1 MDNRGLRI
9 GLSLGGFFL
18 GGATVGVVHTQQT
31 DAAQAELAVASDQAI
46 QHWFRERPSAEP
58 VSQTPWPKRNKR
70 LGLSDQRE
78 SSNWS
83 KSKQAI
89 PGMALSPACR
99 ALNARVV
106 ASLQVL
112 HLAGA
117 PPPLKVQPLKEIL
130 RMGRCENEAPSVRVL
145 DQWLQTAHKKLE
157 EGR

>member
-1 MDNRGLRI
+1 MFLGVFL
-9 GLSLGGFFL
+9 LGGV
-18 GGATVGVVHTQQT
+18 TVGVLHTLQT
-31 DAAQAELAVASDQAI
+31 DAAQTELAVASGQAI
-46 QHWFRERPSAEP
+46 QHWFRERPFARP
-58 VSQTPWPKRNKR
+58 VSQSPWPKLNNR

-83 KSKQAI
+83 KSKQSI

-112 HLAGA
+112 HLAGS
-117 PPPLKVQPLKEIL
+117 PPPMKVQPLKEIL
-130 RMGRCENEAPSVRVL
+130 RMGRCEKEAPSVRVL
-145 DQWLQTAHKKLE
+145 DRWLQAAHKKLE